1 MASHIAL
8 EEAEAKFEAIRLDLR
23 QGDQNKPEFLALNP
37 KHKVP
42 TLVLDDGRVLT
53 ENVAIISYVA
63 DTHPHAKL
71 LAPVGD
77 FARAKAQEWLAWCAS
92 GVHISFGPLFG
103 AMTKGGADEATR
115 AVTQKNLELF
125 NHWLEGKTF
134 VLGEQFSG
142 ADCYTLVF
150 YNWARLFKL
159 EIGENIK
166 KSVRVL
172 IERPGVQRM
181 MHTQNVKVE
190 V

>member
-8 EEAEAKFEAIRLDLR
+8 EEAGAKFEAVRLDLR
-23 QGDQNKPEFLALNP
+23 QGDQNKPEFLAINP

-42 TLVLDDGRVLT
+42 TLVLDDGKVLT
-53 ENVAIISYVA
+53 ENPAIISYVA
-63 DTHPHAKL
+63 DTHPAAKL

-77 FARAKAQEWLAWCAS
+77 FARAHAQEWLAWCAS
-92 GVHISFGPLFG
+92 AVHISFGPLFV
-103 AMTKGGADEATR
+103 AMSKGGADETQR
-115 AVTQKNLELF
+115 AAVQANLDRF
-125 NHWLEGKTF
+125 DGWLAGKKF
-134 VLGEQFSG
+134 ILGEQFSG

-159 EIGENIK
+159 NVGENIK
-166 KSVRVL
+166 TSVRAL

-181 MHTQNVKVE
+181 LHTQSVKVE

>member
-8 EEAEAKFEAIRLDLR
+8 EEVGAKFEPIRLDLR
-23 QGDQNKPEFLALNP
+23 QGEQNKPEFLAINP

-53 ENVAIISYVA
+53 ENPAIISYAA
-63 DTHPHAKL
+63 DTHPEAKL
-71 LAPVGD
+71 LPPVGD
-77 FARAKAQEWLAWCAS
+77 FARAKAQEWLAWSAS

-103 AMTKGGADEATR
+103 AMSKGGADEATR
-115 AVTQKNLELF
+115 AVTQKNLDLF

-142 ADCYTLVF
+142 ADCYTVVF

-159 EIGENIK
+159 DIGENIK
-166 KSVRVL
+166 KSVRAL

-181 MHTQNVKVE
+181 MHTQAVKVE